1 MLDLLLVLLDLVNL
15 VGMVLNIQLDL
26 DQQRLDLLLPP
37 LFYQQ
42 QLLVLFDVPFQ
53 ILIDQV

>member
-1 MLDLLLVLLDLVNL
+1 LDLLNL